1 MKGGYNNGTNSSA
14 AAVLGLT
21 TALSQARINKGQAV
35 GNSTV
40 TNDSFQINKNGH
52 NGTNAVSANKTT

>member
-40 TNDSFQINKNGH
+40 TNDSFQININ
-52 NGTNAVSANKTT
+52 